1 MDDRGRARAALMAER
16 RTATKRLADL
26 RTQLA
31 AIEGRGAR
39 VASEI
44 GPARYL
50 AELLGWDD
58 GESAVKLISAILVL
72 TIDPAAERQIVGPE
86 NRKQVSWGRRVESDL
101 SQCFDSGTLCRP
113 DASSKVSSKAM

>member
-1 MDDRGRARAALMAER
+1 MDDRARARAALMAER
-16 RTATKRLADL
+16 RTAAKRLADL
-26 RTQLA
+26 RTQLG

-58 GESAVKLISAILVL
+58 GESAVKFISAILVL
-72 TIDPAAERQIVGPE
+72 TIDPGTVLLTLAVAVT
-86 NRKQVSWGRRVESDL
+86 RRA
-101 SQCFDSGTLCRP
+101 R
-113 DASSKVSSKAM
+113 